1 MVKNTFGGSFP
12 ILKTRTLFN
21 SDVIRTVLRG
31 NRRSEVGRERYRVFP
46 TSASQANN
54 PQIVRRGK

>member
-12 ILKTRTLFN
+12 ILKTRTPFN
-21 SDVIRTVLRG
+21 FDVLRAILRG
-31 NRRSEVGRERYRVFP
+31 NRKSEVGREKYRVFP

-54 PQIVRRGK
+54 PQAVRRGK